1 MDEPIRTDEKIYV
14 LKETDKIYEL
24 TDMIDDMPIQD
35 VPIERLNEEIRKIV
49 AQIAEKISR
58 EVVPAVA
65 ERVVREEIE
74 KLKKT
79 ADSE

>member
-1 MDEPIRTDEKIYV
+1 LDEQRRTDERPYI
-14 LKETDKIYEL
+14 LKETDTVYEL
-24 TDMIDDMPIQD
+24 TDIFDEMPIQD
-35 VPIERLNEEIRKIV
+35 VPVERLNEEIKRIV

-65 ERVVREEIE
+65 ERVIREEIE

-79 ADSE
+79 SGSD